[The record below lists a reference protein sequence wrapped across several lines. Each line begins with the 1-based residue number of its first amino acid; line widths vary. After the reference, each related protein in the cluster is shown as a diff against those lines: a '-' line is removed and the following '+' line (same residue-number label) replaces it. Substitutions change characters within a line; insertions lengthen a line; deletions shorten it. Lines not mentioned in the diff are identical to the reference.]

1 MAGGY
6 EPIPQR
12 SSLERGALPGRGAA
26 QAAASLTAA
35 GGSSSGSSSKAAKN
49 EDDEEHNIALTPL
62 TPGQG
67 GKGFRTGADAGT
79 SASAA
84 GARAGAGKSAKN
96 KEDEEDEEDDDDDDD
111 LDLPELS
118 YGLEED
124 SIPLRSAGAGKR
136 TGDGPDELAD
146 DNPVRK
152 VVPETDDP
160 SLPSLTFRVFLIG
173 TFLCVL
179 GAAVAQTFF
188 YKSNSPSFSSYFVI
202 LVSLPTGR
210 WLARVL
216 PPKIVHVPFFGSFSL
231 NPGPFSIKEHLLIA
245 VLTSSGASSSYASDI
260 LNIQELFFHQRMS
273 SIASLTLLITT
284 QVLGFGFA
292 GLAQNALVKPPS
304 MIFPSTLV
312 TTSLFYTLHGAGGD
326 GSAGAPA
333 AISGSA
339 ALTMRARL
347 RFFTLIFTATVLY
360 QFFPSL
366 IFPTLSSIAVLC
378 LVDNSK
384 RAFRVMSSGYHG
396 FGILN
401 FSLDWTAI
409 GASGPLYQP
418 WWGTFAFP
426 DAQIDTALNFY
437 SGIGI
442 TMYIITP
449 ILYFLNFWNYQD
461 YGDRPISAGLFTTNF
476 TKFDVASVLTPE
488 NTLDLAKWGEK
499 KPILL
504 TPFFA
509 FTYGISFAILT
520 SMVTHVLLWHWD
532 DMKRAMR
539 SNISEDVH
547 NRLMQAY
554 EPVPKSWYIATVTL
568 SLGASILLVMF
579 SPLQLPVWAL
589 LLCVAIALIF
599 LLPVGVIKATS
610 DTSIGLNVIT
620 EFVAGYLM
628 PGRPIANVAF
638 KCYGYMTM
646 AQALDLVTD
655 LKLGHYMKVPP
666 KHMFVAQTLG
676 TVIGCVV
683 NYIVLRIVL
692 EPSSGYR
699 KFLDGTEVDPTGQWD
714 GRKVNIFYSA
724 SVIWGAVGPAEFFS
738 GKYRSLYYGFLLGA
752 IAPIVPWLLHRYFSA
767 RRLRRAG
774 LRQTMQVGKTGLFSS
789 PWRRAWG
796 FIEEFPYDRVAWPII
811 FHGAGAPPQLP
822 TNIITSGFIA
832 AYLSQSWARRRHP
845 GWHAKYNYVLSAAL
859 DAGSSINALIVFLLS
874 ITLLKYTP
882 VPHWAGNPVSDS
894 EHCKAGS

>member
-1 MAGGY
+1 MAGY

-12 SSLERGALPGRGAA
+12 SSLERLPLPGTGTRQTVAGGARGA
-26 QAAASLTAA
+26 TA
-35 GGSSSGSSSKAAKN
+35 GSSRH
-49 EDDEEHNIALTPL
+49 DELDEAIALTPL
-62 TPGQG
+62 TPGQSG
-67 GKGFRTGADAGT
+67 LK
-79 SASAA
+79 AS
-84 GARAGAGKSAKN
+84 SAKQPV
-96 KEDEEDEEDDDDDDD
+96 KAEHSDDDDDDDD
-111 LDLPELS
+111 LELPELS
-118 YGLEED
+118 YGLGQEEED
-124 SIPLRSAGAGKR
+124 SVPLRRSGGKR
-136 TGDGPDELAD
+136 SEGKDELDD

-160 SLPSLTFRVFLIG
+160 TLPSLTFRVVLIG
-173 TFLCVL
+173 SLLCVL

-216 PPKIVHVPFFGSFSL
+216 PPRIVRVPFLGSFSL

-245 VLTSSGASSSYASDI
+245 VLVSSGASSSYASDI

-273 SIASLTLLITT
+273 TLASLTLLITT

-326 GSAGAPA
+326 GSAGA
-333 AISGSA
+333 SA
-339 ALTMRARL
+339 AVSGASALNMRARL
-347 RFFTLIFTATVLY
+347 RFFTLVFTATVLY

-378 LVDNSK
+378 LVDNSS
-384 RAFRVMSSGYHG
+384 RAFRVMSSGFHG

-401 FSLDWTAI
+401 FSLDWTAV
-409 GASGPLYQP
+409 GSSGPLYQP
-418 WWGTFAFP
+418 WVCS
-426 DAQIDTALNFY
+426 ALNFY

-449 ILYFLNFWNYQD
+449 ILYFCNFWDYQS
-461 YGDRPISAGLFTTNF
+461 YGETPISAGLFTTNF
-476 TKFDVASVLTPE
+476 TKFDVSSVLTPE
-488 NTLDLAKWGEK
+488 NTLDQTKWSK
-499 KPILL
+499 KRPILL

-520 SMVTHVLLWHWD
+520 SMVSHVILWHWK

-539 SNISEDVH
+539 SNVSEDIH
-547 NRLMQAY
+547 NRLMLAY
-554 EPVPKSWYIATVTL
+554 EPVPKSWYIVTVSL
-568 SLGASILLVMF
+568 SLGASVLLVMF

-589 LLCVAIALIF
+589 LLSVAIALLF

-646 AQALDLVTD
+646 SQALDLVTD

-676 TVIGCVV
+676 TVIGCIV

-692 EPSSGYR
+692 DPASGYR
-699 KFLDGTEVDPTGQWD
+699 KFLDGSEIDPTGQWD

-738 GKYRSLYYGFLLGA
+738 GKYRQLYYGFVLGA
-752 IAPIVPWLLHRYFSA
+752 LAPAGPWMLHRFFSK
-767 RRLRRAG
+767 RRSQRRSRPHAG
-774 LRQTMQVGKTGLFSS
+774 ATGSLHSGGIGTRGVLGKVSDFVTD
-789 PWRRAWG
+789 
-796 FIEEFPYDRVAWPII
+796 FPYDRIAWPII
-811 FHGAGAPPQLP
+811 FHGAGAPPQIP

-832 AYLSQSWARRRHP
+832 AYMSQSWARRKHP
-845 GWHAKYNYVLSAAL
+845 GWFAKYNYVLSAAL
-859 DAGSSINALIVFLLS
+859 DAGASINALVVFLLS
-874 ITLLKYTP
+874 VTLLKYTP
-882 VPHWAGNPVSDS
+882 IPHWAGNPVLDS
-894 EHCKAGS
+894 EHCKPGS